1 MNGFFNPLWD
11 NCTLDKAARG
21 QLDFD
26 GHYAFPGVLNQSTQQ
41 RLTEA
46 LSAIEDLRKDEDRF
60 DGSKPI
66 HMYAA
71 EYNDYLASLVAHP
84 QLLNLAREILGH
96 DIRYDHTVTLNR
108 PPGSSGAGW
117 HSHGYAEDEPS
128 LGFVRIF
135 FYVNG
140 FEANDS
146 ALKVVPGSH
155 LYRDAR
161 ISAGIADK
169 DLEEKWLA
177 GKTHPLTGEPLRIE
191 SLEVSPGTVILMWT
205 HAAHGVTPRISKNST
220 RWTVVYAYR
229 NPGKESGARQ
239 ISEAFEGNPPEGS
252 EGLMSLY

>member
-1 MNGFFNPLWD
+1 MNSLEDPLWE
-11 NCTLDKAARG
+11 NCRLDKAAKE

-26 GHYAFPGVLNQSTQQ
+26 GHYAFPGVLNHPTQK

-46 LSAIEDLRKDEDRF
+46 LAAIEDLRKDEARF
-60 DGSKPI
+60 EGPKPI

-71 EYNDYLASLVAHP
+71 EYNEYLASLVAHP
-84 QLLNLAREILGH
+84 QLLKLARDTLGD

-108 PPGSSGAGW
+108 HPGSNGAGW
-117 HSHGYAEDEPS
+117 HSHGYAEDDPS

-140 FEANDS
+140 FEASDS

-155 LYRDAR
+155 HYRDAE
-161 ISAGIADK
+161 ISAGLK
-169 DLEEKWLA
+169 DEDLRENWLA
-177 GKTHPLTGEPLRIE
+177 GKRHPLSGEPLRIE
-191 SLEVSPGTVILMWT
+191 KLVAPPGTIILMWT
-205 HAAHGVTPRISKNST
+205 HAAHAVTSRISTDST

-229 NPGKESGARQ
+229 NPGRESGARQ
-239 ISEAFEGNPPEGS
+239 ISEAFEANPPDGA